1 MVGARKGVGATGR
14 LVGLLSEGLKTKVG
28 ADGARQVAQRACHRA
43 DVRQPSARVHALTW
57 YSEGVDP
64 RPWTATLPPARTW
77 QTRRPAS
84 AQGGVL
90 APRSRQR
97 PAARSCG
104 KGCFPE
110 RSSRQSQATPSAAG
124 GRAVAACIPLSPVSR
139 RIKTICMGS
148 FSEARSTGTEAA
160 RSAAVA
166 ALFGSV
172 HAVPGGSSDPPAIR
186 PRSFCM
192 SGVYITV
199 V

>member
-1 MVGARKGVGATGR
+1 VRRLAAFPDHGGRPEGGGATGR

-28 ADGARQVAQRACHRA
+28 ADGARQVAQRACYRA

-148 FSEARSTGTEAA
+148 SLKRVLPERRRLEVRQLQLSVRQRARS
-160 RSAAVA
+160 
-166 ALFGSV
+166 
-172 HAVPGGSSDPPAIR
+172 
-186 PRSFCM
+186 PRREQ
-192 SGVYITV
+192 
-199 V
+199 